1 MKFRILIVEDEKPQA
16 DRMKYLMRK
25 KIEEDLDITVSYG
38 VDDETTMKRY
48 DIAVVDLNMPY
59 FNSNL
64 PELDEN
70 AGKFVIDRLVNC
82 NPDIFIIIRTAV
94 SSIETVA
101 NASNAAGR
109 GNLKYISKTIQKED
123 ILIDEIKA
131 QIQCIKER
139 YPNRIDYGKLT
150 YIHKESET
158 YELYNWKSYRYD
170 NVYVNGQQIDLPN
183 GGQKAA
189 LYKYLVSKEQW
200 LPDRAVLEFAGYDI
214 QGLYPEEVAK
224 RYKDNIMKYFKFL
237 KDAGLAFESKYGMG
251 QHKIIMIPEMGIM
264 E

>member
-82 NPDIFIIIRTAV
+82 NPDI
-94 SSIETVA
+94 
-101 NASNAAGR
+101 
-109 GNLKYISKTIQKED
+109 L
-123 ILIDEIKA
+123 L
-131 QIQCIKER
+131 
-139 YPNRIDYGKLT
+139 
-150 YIHKESET
+150 
-158 YELYNWKSYRYD
+158 
-170 NVYVNGQQIDLPN
+170 
-183 GGQKAA
+183 
-189 LYKYLVSKEQW
+189 
-200 LPDRAVLEFAGYDI
+200 
-214 QGLYPEEVAK
+214 
-224 RYKDNIMKYFKFL
+224 FL
-237 KDAGLAFESKYGMG
+237 F
-251 QHKIIMIPEMGIM
+251 
-264 E
+264 